1 MLIRNSNLNLA
12 IPTMNRGGYG
22 LGIPREGLYMFLRY
36 ANYDTGSGIWYDDL
50 DFKSVAHNAYSV
62 NTGTGS
68 ATLTDSGSYGWKFT
82 PADPWGQD
90 VKGRG
95 QKLDLDTTDW
105 SAPSGSTIIFTMSPN
120 WELVTPTGPGQGQN
134 VWYCPCQET
143 QLQLGTGI
151 PQYKVMALFDQP
163 ETQVL
168 DMDPVGES
176 RIILND
182 VLQNPTPLVP
192 RPTLSQDYTR
202 PGYFTNLQTVGA
214 SNIVVA
220 QKSAL
225 TNSFLQFGSPRF
237 TYRGNINPVCYRYYD
252 GALRDVLIYNRQL
265 TDVEIATIT
274 SLLAY
279 YATQP
284 ENWTRHFG

>member
-22 LGIPREGLYMFLRY
+22 LGIPREGLYAFLRY

-50 DFKSVAHNAYSV
+50 DFKSVAHSAQSTH
-62 NTGTGS
+62 TGTGS
-68 ATLTDSGSYGWKFT
+68 AILTDSGSYGWKFT
-82 PADPWGQD
+82 PADPLGQIQ
-90 VKGRG
+90 GRG
-95 QKLDLDTTDW
+95 QRLSLDTTDW

-120 WELVTPTGPGQGQN
+120 WALQSFPGPGPF
-134 VWYCPCQET
+134 YCPCQET
-143 QLQLGTGI
+143 ALHEGI
-151 PQYKVMALFDQP
+151 DTAEYKVMSLFDQP
-163 ETQVL
+163 STPQNNIL
-168 DMDPVGES
+168 TAVGES
-176 RIILND
+176 RIVLND
-182 VLQNPTPLVP
+182 VLGNPTPLTP

-202 PGYFTNLQTVGA
+202 PGYFGNLQTVGA

-225 TNSFLQFGSPRF
+225 TNSFSQFGSPRF
-237 TYRGNINPVCYRYYD
+237 TMRAASGFNPPCYRYYD
-252 GALRDVLIYNRQL
+252 GALRDMLIYNRQL
-265 TDVEIATIT
+265 SDDEINTIT

-279 YATQP
+279 YASQP